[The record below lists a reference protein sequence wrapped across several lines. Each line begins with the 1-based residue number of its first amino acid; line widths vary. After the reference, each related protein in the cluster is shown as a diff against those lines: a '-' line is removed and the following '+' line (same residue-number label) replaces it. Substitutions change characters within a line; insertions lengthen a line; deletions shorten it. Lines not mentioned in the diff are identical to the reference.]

1 MQEIS
6 VGDERKTVK
15 EIKYRT
21 KKKKRIEEKIW
32 KQQAEVQGGKE
43 GYMIESLQAEKC
55 GMGKIAWA
63 GHFFFSSTHYYSC
76 HVWGGK
82 AFWLFVIG

>member
-21 KKKKRIEEKIW
+21 KKKGEKDSE
-32 KQQAEVQGGKE
+32 A
-43 GYMIESLQAEKC
+43 AN
-55 GMGKIAWA
+55 
-63 GHFFFSSTHYYSC
+63 
-76 HVWGGK
+76 
-82 AFWLFVIG
+82 